1 MRPRASGI
9 STSWVNALR
18 QLIDALPTHA
28 SAAELDAFRDEA
40 AELAWR
46 ADHPTLQAVTPTPL
60 RYRRVLLSDPSCH
73 RVSALL
79 IAWPPGHRTP
89 LHDHDGLWG
98 AEIVLEGALAVD
110 EYHADANASGLEP
123 IFERTQLL
131 GIGDATVFADRD
143 YVHSC
148 RNLSDA
154 LPALSL
160 HVYGGSLDRFSAFH
174 PLDTGTYRVA
184 NVRTTIDDVWTG
196 D

>member
-1 MRPRASGI
+1 MRPRVSAI
-9 STSWVNALR
+9 SSSWVNALR
-18 QLIDALPTHA
+18 GLIDALPTNA
-28 SAAELDAFRDEA
+28 SAADLDAFRDEA
-40 AELAWR
+40 SELAWR
-46 ADHPTLQAVTPTPL
+46 ADHPTLSAVARTSL

-110 EYHADANASGLEP
+110 EYHAREKAGAAVP
-123 IFERTQLL
+123 VFERTQLL

-160 HVYGGSLDRFSAFH
+160 HIYGGSLDRFSAFH
-174 PLDTGTYRVA
+174 PVDDGAYRVSS
-184 NVRTTIDDVWTG
+184 VRTDIDDIWTAE
-196 D
+196 